1 MIPGIF
7 NNVFF
12 DIFLSA
18 IILIFAGLTF
28 IASQNPLY
36 IGIILKP
43 SHGAWIRMS
52 RAKTVVLEMEG
63 KPVEFSIPY
72 RIEVGE
78 NSIFFLKPREDA

>member
-1 MIPGIF
+1 MD
-7 NNVFF
+7 NVY
-12 DIFLSA
+12 A
-18 IILIFAGLTF
+18 IFADNNGKVREKLENNF

-63 KPVEFSIPY
+63 KPLEFSIPY

>member
-1 MIPGIF
+1 MQ
-7 NNVFF
+7 
-12 DIFLSA
+12 DIYA
-18 IILIFAGLTF
+18 IFAENSGRIREKLENHF

-52 RAKTVVLEMEG
+52 RAKTVVLEIDG
-63 KPVEFSIPY
+63 KPGEYSVPY

-78 NSIFFLKPREDA
+78 NSIFFLKPREED

>member
-1 MIPGIF
+1 MD
-7 NNVFF
+7 NVY
-12 DIFLSA
+12 A
-18 IILIFAGLTF
+18 IFADNNGKVREKLENNF
-28 IASQNPLY
+28 IVSQNPLY

-43 SHGAWIRMS
+43 SNGAWIRMS

-63 KPVEFSIPY
+63 KPLEFSIPY

>member
-1 MIPGIF
+1 MDNIY
-7 NNVFF
+7 
-12 DIFLSA
+12 A
-18 IILIFAGLTF
+18 IFADNNGKVREKLENHF

-52 RAKTVVLEMEG
+52 RAKAVVLEIDG
-63 KPVEFSIPY
+63 KPGEFSVPY